1 MVRIKVCGITN
12 ITDAVNIAN
21 LNIHALGFILSESP
35 RKVELS
41 EVAKISKLL
50 PPFVSRVAVVVDIT
64 LNELEEIQNS
74 KLFDYIQFHGS
85 EDIFLIKKCNLK
97 TIKAIKIENEKSLS
111 DIALYQ
117 NFVDYIL
124 FDTKIENKI
133 GGTGKAFEWNI
144 LKKVNITKPY
154 ILAGGIGPENVSQAI
169 ATLKPAAIDLNSKVE
184 KSPGKKDINLIKQ
197 TLEIIKNTEK

>member
-1 MVRIKVCGITN
+1 
-12 ITDAVNIAN
+12 VNIAN

-85 EDIFLIKKCNLK
+85 EDISLIKKCNLK

-144 LKKVNITKPY
+144 LKKANITKPY

>member
-144 LKKVNITKPY
+144 LKKANITKPY

>member
-41 EVAKISKLL
+41 DVAKISELL
-50 PPFVSRVAVVVDIT
+50 PPFVSRVAVVVNIT
-64 LNELEEIQNS
+64 PNELEKIQNS

-85 EDIFLIKKCNLK
+85 EDISLIKKCNLK

-111 DIALYQ
+111 EIAVYQ
-117 NFVDYIL
+117 NVVDYLL

-144 LKKVNITKPY
+144 LKKANIKKPY

-184 KSPGKKDINLIKQ
+184 MSPGKKDINLIKQ
-197 TLEIIKNTEK
+197 TLVIIKNTEK

>member
-85 EDIFLIKKCNLK
+85 EDISLIKKCNLK

-144 LKKVNITKPY
+144 LKKANITKPY

>member
-85 EDIFLIKKCNLK
+85 EDISLIKKCNLK

-197 TLEIIKNTEK
+197 TLEIIK

>member
-41 EVAKISKLL
+41 DVAKISELL
-50 PPFVSRVAVVVDIT
+50 PPFVSRVAVVVNIT
-64 LNELEEIQNS
+64 PNELEKIQNS

-85 EDIFLIKKCNLK
+85 EDISLIKKCNLK

-111 DIALYQ
+111 EIAVYQ
-117 NFVDYIL
+117 NVVDYLL

-144 LKKVNITKPY
+144 LKKANIKKPY

>member
-21 LNIHALGFILSESP
+21 LNIYALGFILSESP

-85 EDIFLIKKCNLK
+85 EDISLIKKCNLK

-144 LKKVNITKPY
+144 LKKANITKPY

>member
-1 MVRIKVCGITN
+1 MIRIKVCGITN

-41 EVAKISKLL
+41 EVARISELL
-50 PPFVSRVAVVVDIT
+50 PPFVSRVAVVVNIT
-64 LNELEEIQNS
+64 PNELEKIQNS

-85 EDIFLIKKCNLK
+85 EDISLIKKCNLK

-111 DIALYQ
+111 EIAVYQ
-117 NFVDYIL
+117 NVVDYLL

-144 LKKVNITKPY
+144 LKKATIKKPY

-184 KSPGKKDINLIKQ
+184 KSPGKKDTNLIKQ
-197 TLEIIKNTEK
+197 TLVIIKNTEK

>member
-85 EDIFLIKKCNLK
+85 EDISLIKKCNLK

-144 LKKVNITKPY
+144 LKKANITKPY

-197 TLEIIKNTEK
+197 TLKIIKNTEK

>member
-41 EVAKISKLL
+41 DVAKISELL
-50 PPFVSRVAVVVDIT
+50 PPFVSRVAVVVNIT
-64 LNELEEIQNS
+64 PNELEKIQNS

-85 EDIFLIKKCNLK
+85 EDISLIKKCNLK

-111 DIALYQ
+111 EIAVYQ
-117 NFVDYIL
+117 NVVDYLL

>member
-41 EVAKISKLL
+41 DVAKISELL
-50 PPFVSRVAVVVDIT
+50 PPFVSRVAVVVNIT
-64 LNELEEIQNS
+64 PNELEKIQNS

-85 EDIFLIKKCNLK
+85 EDISLIKKCNLK

-144 LKKVNITKPY
+144 LKKANITKPY

-197 TLEIIKNTEK
+197 TLVIIKNTEK

>member
-85 EDIFLIKKCNLK
+85 EDISLIKKCNLK

-111 DIALYQ
+111 EIAVYQ
-117 NFVDYIL
+117 NVVDYLL

-144 LKKVNITKPY
+144 LKKANITKPY

>member
-85 EDIFLIKKCNLK
+85 EDISLIKKCNLK

-111 DIALYQ
+111 EIAVYQ
-117 NFVDYIL
+117 NVVDYLL

-144 LKKVNITKPY
+144 LKKATIKKPY

>member
-64 LNELEEIQNS
+64 LNELEKIQNS

-85 EDIFLIKKCNLK
+85 EDISLIKKCNLK

-144 LKKVNITKPY
+144 LKKANITKPY

>member
-85 EDIFLIKKCNLK
+85 EDISLIKKCNLK

-197 TLEIIKNTEK
+197 TLVIIKNTEK